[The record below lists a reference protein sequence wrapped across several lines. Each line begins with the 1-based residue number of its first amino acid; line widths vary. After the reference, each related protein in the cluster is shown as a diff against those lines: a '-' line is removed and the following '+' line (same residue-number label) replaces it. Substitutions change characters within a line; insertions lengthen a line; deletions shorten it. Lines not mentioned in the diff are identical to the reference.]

1 MRVYASSLALV
12 ALTGCIGAMEY
23 SSLDQVTIAAR
34 EYNQDVRWGR
44 FDQAAKHVP
53 ADTRQRFIDRHTN
66 LDDDLEIADFEMT
79 DVEVDKK
86 DKKKHT
92 ATARVEYTWSLKT
105 RGIVE
110 KTTTKQ
116 HWEKRDGEW
125 ILASE
130 ERVKGAPL
138 VLFSEPARQASA
150 KDEPSGD
157 RFTASGERPRADK

>member
-1 MRVYASSLALV
+1 MRVYVSTLALV

-44 FDQAAKHVP
+44 FDKAAKHVP
-53 ADTRQRFIDRHTN
+53 TDTRQRFIDKHSN
-66 LDDDLEIADFEMT
+66 LEEELEIADFEMSGI
-79 DVEVDKK
+79 EVDKTRK
-86 DKKKHT
+86 T
-92 ATARVEYTWSLKT
+92 ATARVEYTWSLKS

-116 HWEKRDGEW
+116 KWERRDSEW
-125 ILASE
+125 VMASE

-138 VLFSEPARQASA
+138 VFF
-150 KDEPSGD
+150 DEPKAAAGKEV
-157 RFTASGERPRADK
+157 AGNDK